1 MDIERQFIGLKE
13 SDEKVLQYIYVSNYP
28 KVEQF
33 ILGNSG
39 TTDDAHDIYQ
49 EAFLAVWRNV
59 QLDKFRPQNETAV
72 AGYIYQIA
80 RNKWLDQLRSV
91 KNKKK
96 ADLPDEISHQ
106 LADTPQLDDAEMGY
120 LELVKEEY
128 ERLGDPCRELL
139 NRFYFKKESMRE
151 IAAHFSWTEASA
163 KNNKYRCLQRLRN
176 MVINKKENGIP

>member
-1 MDIERQFIGLKE
+1 
-13 SDEKVLQYIYVSNYP
+13 
-28 KVEQF
+28 
-33 ILGNSG
+33 
-39 TTDDAHDIYQ
+39 
-49 EAFLAVWRNV
+49 
-59 QLDKFRPQNETAV
+59 
-72 AGYIYQIA
+72 
-80 RNKWLDQLRSV
+80 V
-91 KNKKK
+91 KNKKT
-96 ADLPDEISHQ
+96 ADLPDENSHQ

>member
-1 MDIERQFIGLKE
+1 MDIEQQFTGLKV
-13 SDEKVLQYIYVSNYP
+13 SDDKVLQYIYVSNYP
-28 KVEQF
+28 KVEQY

-39 TTDDAHDIYQ
+39 TSDDARDIYQ

-59 QLDKFRPQNETAV
+59 QLDQFRPQNETAI
-72 AGYIYQIA
+72 AGYIFQIA

-91 KNKKK
+91 KNKKTTS
-96 ADLPDEISHQ
+96 LPDEISHQ
-106 LADTPQLDDAEMGY
+106 MADSPSLGEEELGY
-120 LELVKEEY
+120 LETVKEKY
-128 ERLGDPCRELL
+128 ESLGDPCRELL
-139 NRFYFKKESMRE
+139 DRFYFKKESMRE